1 MFYLQKVIVKRRVA
15 EHGGGQVGV
24 KPLQRKGHHKWEGG
38 LFGLWQ
44 AAKVGGGK
52 VGLGA
57 GRWLSGAEAW

>member
-38 LFGLWQ
+38 LFGLW
-44 AAKVGGGK
+44 
-52 VGLGA
+52 
-57 GRWLSGAEAW
+57 